1 MTDTFRIFVRGVPVP
16 KGSLR
21 AFVVKTKRAAIAGE
35 RMSEQ
40 HFAHRAIVT
49 SDNPKTRPWERL
61 LRERISAEWEG
72 PAWDGPLELTVT
84 FSLLRPKSVSAKKRL
99 WPDVRPDLDKLA
111 RAVKDALTG
120 SGALRDDAQIVA
132 LVAEKRYGDE
142 PGVMIELRKLGC

>member
-1 MTDTFRIFVRGVPVP
+1 MAEGGAMTGTFRIFVRGVPAP
-16 KGSLR
+16 KGSMR
-21 AFVVKTKRAAIAGE
+21 AFVVKGRP
-35 RMSEQ
+35 
-40 HFAHRAIVT
+40 IVT

-84 FSLLRPKSVSAKKRL
+84 FSLLRPKSVSIKKRL

-142 PGVMIELRKLGC
+142 PGVTIELRKLGC